1 MKSIRSKLIISIS
14 ILLLVSLT
22 AVAFIAV
29 VENYQVMN
37 EIIQVQ
43 YEDQLSGA
51 KNMLKVYLDEQFGS
65 LNMKEEGILTDADG
79 RAIEGQYEYLDRL
92 SENMGVVAT
101 VFARNG
107 SNFVRTITSIKDAQ
121 DQRIIGTELDTSGP
135 AYAAISVGNSY
146 YGEAAIVGAQYM
158 TAYSPI
164 YDANNQIIGIYFVGV
179 PMEEVNSVLDAGMTS
194 PTRSVILLSI
204 GVLALS
210 ILLTYFISGSIARPI
225 QTVTGVAQQIAEGQ
239 FDVSLSVKSKDEIG
253 RLAKAFNLTIDQLV
267 NYQGYIDEI
276 SDILYRVS
284 QGDMQA
290 ELQRE
295 YAGQFKKLKDN
306 MEALLRNLNATL
318 LQIGQS
324 AAHVDSG
331 AGQIAHSAQAL
342 SQGATEQASSL
353 EELFASIAEIAQ
365 QVKQNAENAKSGQN
379 RAEQAGQE
387 LQSSIGQMQGM
398 IEAMHNITIKSAEI
412 RKVNKIIEDIA
423 FQTNIL
429 ALNAAVEAARAGE
442 SGKGF
447 AVVADEVRT
456 LAAKSAEAAKN
467 TTLLIG
473 ETIVAVESGSA
484 IANATAHS
492 LREATDIATEA
503 VSLIDKIAQASQ
515 DQAQA
520 ISQIEQGLTQVS
532 DVVQTNAATAEE
544 SAAASEELSG
554 QSSMLTELIRQFN
567 LKEI

>member
-1 MKSIRSKLIISIS
+1 MKSIRIKLIISIS
-14 ILLLVSLT
+14 ALLFVSLT
-22 AVAFIAV
+22 AIVLIGLLQS
-29 VENYQVMN
+29 NQVIN
-37 EIIQVQ
+37 EISQVQ
-43 YEDQLSGA
+43 YENQLSGA
-51 KNMLKVYLDEQFGS
+51 NNMLKVYLDEQFGS
-65 LNMKEEGILTDADG
+65 LTMKEEGVLRGADG
-79 RAIEGQYEYLDRL
+79 QAIDGQYEYLDRL
-92 SENMGVVAT
+92 SESMGVVAT
-101 VFARNG
+101 VFARDG
-107 SNFVRTITSIKDAQ
+107 SNFVRAITSIKDAQ
-121 DQRIIGTELDTSGP
+121 GQRIIGTELDTSGP
-135 AYAAISVGNSY
+135 AYAAISGGNSY

-164 YDANNQIIGIYFVGV
+164 YDGDSRIIGIYFVGV
-179 PMEEVNSVLDAGMTS
+179 PMEEADSVLAAGMTS
-194 PTRSVILLSI
+194 TIRSMLLLSV
-204 GVLALS
+204 GVLALA
-210 ILLTYFISGSIARPI
+210 ILVAYFISSSIARPI
-225 QTVTGVAQQIAEGQ
+225 QAVTGVAQQIAEGR

-253 RLAKAFNLTIDQLV
+253 RLAKAFNLTIAQLV

-276 SDILYRVS
+276 SDVLHKVS

-290 ELQRE
+290 ELRRE

-306 MEALLRNLNATL
+306 MEALLSNLNATL

-324 AAHVDSG
+324 AAQVDGG
-331 AGQIAHSAQAL
+331 AGQIAQSAQAL
-342 SQGATEQASSL
+342 SQGATEQASSV

-365 QVKQNAENAKSGQN
+365 QVKQNAEDANSAHD

-387 LQSSIGQMQGM
+387 LQASAGQMQGM
-398 IEAMHNITIKSAEI
+398 IEAMHNITLKSAEI

-473 ETIVAVESGSA
+473 ETIKAVESGST
-484 IANATAHS
+484 IANATAQS
-492 LREATDIATEA
+492 LREATDIASEA
-503 VSLIDKIAQASQ
+503 VSLMDKIAQASQ
-515 DQAQA
+515 GQAQA
-520 ISQIEQGLTQVS
+520 IGQIDQGLAQVS

-554 QSSMLTELIRQFN
+554 QSNLLAELIRQFN

>member
-1 MKSIRSKLIISIS
+1 
-14 ILLLVSLT
+14 
-22 AVAFIAV
+22 
-29 VENYQVMN
+29 
-37 EIIQVQ
+37 
-43 YEDQLSGA
+43 
-51 KNMLKVYLDEQFGS
+51 
-65 LNMKEEGILTDADG
+65 
-79 RAIEGQYEYLDRL
+79 
-92 SENMGVVAT
+92 
-101 VFARNG
+101 
-107 SNFVRTITSIKDAQ
+107 
-121 DQRIIGTELDTSGP
+121 
-135 AYAAISVGNSY
+135 
-146 YGEAAIVGAQYM
+146 M

-194 PTRSVILLSI
+194 TTRSVILLSI